1 MRLPLIT
8 LAILGLLIAG
18 CNQQTKVSNQKDST
32 NFEEHQHNEET
43 KAIELNNGEKW
54 TVDAEMMVHI
64 RNMENDVKDF
74 ATQTDMDHKSL
85 ANKLQTNIE
94 LLTSNCTM
102 TGKAHDELHK
112 WLLPYIDTVDEF
124 AEMKDTATA
133 AGQFKTIQSSFITF
147 NTYFK

>member
-1 MRLPLIT
+1 MRLTFII
-8 LAILGLLIAG
+8 LASVGLFISS
-18 CNQQTKVSNQKDST
+18 CNQQSKVTTATDST
-32 NFEEHQHNEET
+32 DVAEHHDEET
-43 KAIELNNGEKW
+43 TVIELNNGEKW

-74 ATQTDMDHKSL
+74 ATQTDMDYKSL

-112 WLLPYIDTVDEF
+112 WLLPYIDRVDEF

-133 AGQFKTIQSSFITF
+133 AEQFKTIQSSFNTF
-147 NTYFK
+147 NTYFQ

>member
-18 CNQQTKVSNQKDST
+18 CNPQTKVSNQKDST
-32 NFEEHQHNEET
+32 NVAEHHDEET
-43 KAIELNNGEKW
+43 TVIELNNGEKW

-64 RNMENDVKDF
+64 RNMEKDVSDY
-74 ATQTDMDHKSL
+74 ATGGNSDYKSI
-85 ANKLQTNIE
+85 AKKLQTNIE
-94 LLTSNCTM
+94 LLTSNCAM

-124 AEMKDTATA
+124 AKLNDTTSA
-133 AGQFKTIQSSFITF
+133 AGQFKTIQSSFTTF
-147 NTYFK
+147 NTYFQ